1 MKKQND
7 TFLTT
12 YKALEKELTDM
23 GLSIKDYEDRL
34 VNDGNTDAAD
44 KLRLCRMIRNYLSH
58 HADGDE
64 LVTVN
69 NNLSAFIKGLIIII
83 NNTKLKAKDS
93 YVPVSRSKRLIRK
106 PESVREYGIEH
117 EKINL
122 EITESA
128 SLNEKHS
135 LLDNMSKFIEKGI
148 KFSLDDFGSGESNLN
163 YIIDMPVSIIKFDK
177 DMTDAYFKSEKAKIV
192 MDSAINMIHK
202 LGLKTVVEGVETK
215 EQFDAMLKIQTDY
228 IQGYYFSKP
237 LDVNDF
243 VEYVLTSETKK

>member
-69 NNLSAFIKGLIIII
+69 NKLSAFIKGLIIMI

-106 PESVREYGIEH
+106 PESVR
-117 EKINL
+117 
-122 EITESA
+122 
-128 SLNEKHS
+128 
-135 LLDNMSKFIEKGI
+135 D
-148 KFSLDDFGSGESNLN
+148 
-163 YIIDMPVSIIKFDK
+163 IIDEFNKHPKENILYVISGDNKLLGQINSTDVLGVLYSISRLSDLKKTPADNLIKKTNVVTVDK
-177 DMTDAYFKSEKAKIV
+177 DTVLSDIKADYCIV
-192 MDSAINMIHK
+192 MKNKDEI
-202 LGLKTVVEGVETK
+202 LGETSCL
-215 EQFDAMLKIQTDY
+215 QQAVQ
-228 IQGYYFSKP
+228 
-237 LDVNDF
+237 V
-243 VEYVLTSETKK
+243 

>member
-69 NNLSAFIKGLIIII
+69 NNLSAFIKGLIIMI

-106 PESVREYGIEH
+106 PESVR
-117 EKINL
+117 
-122 EITESA
+122 
-128 SLNEKHS
+128 
-135 LLDNMSKFIEKGI
+135 D
-148 KFSLDDFGSGESNLN
+148 
-163 YIIDMPVSIIKFDK
+163 IIDEFNKHPKENILYVISGDNKLLGQINSTDVLAVIYSISRLSDLKKTPADYLIKKANVVTVDK
-177 DMTDAYFKSEKAKIV
+177 DTVLSDIKADYVIV
-192 MDSAINMIHK
+192 MKNKDEI
-202 LGLKTVVEGVETK
+202 LGETSCL
-215 EQFDAMLKIQTDY
+215 QQAVQ
-228 IQGYYFSKP
+228 
-237 LDVNDF
+237 V
-243 VEYVLTSETKK
+243 

>member
-23 GLSIKDYEDRL
+23 GLRIKDYEDRL

-69 NNLSAFIKGLIIII
+69 NSLSAFIKGLIIMI

-106 PESVREYGIEH
+106 PESVR
-117 EKINL
+117 
-122 EITESA
+122 
-128 SLNEKHS
+128 
-135 LLDNMSKFIEKGI
+135 D
-148 KFSLDDFGSGESNLN
+148 
-163 YIIDMPVSIIKFDK
+163 IIDEFNKHPKENILYVISGDNKLLGQINSTDVLAVLYSISRLSDLKKTPADNLIKKTNVVTVDK
-177 DMTDAYFKSEKAKIV
+177 DTVLSDIKADYCIV
-192 MDSAINMIHK
+192 MKNKDEI
-202 LGLKTVVEGVETK
+202 LGETSCL
-215 EQFDAMLKIQTDY
+215 QQAVQ
-228 IQGYYFSKP
+228 
-237 LDVNDF
+237 V
-243 VEYVLTSETKK
+243 

>member
-1 MKKQND
+1 MSLHINERIYMKKQND

-69 NNLSAFIKGLIIII
+69 NKLSAFIKGLIIMI

-106 PESVREYGIEH
+106 PESVR
-117 EKINL
+117 
-122 EITESA
+122 
-128 SLNEKHS
+128 
-135 LLDNMSKFIEKGI
+135 D
-148 KFSLDDFGSGESNLN
+148 
-163 YIIDMPVSIIKFDK
+163 IIDEFNKHPKENILYVISGDNKLLGQINSTDVLGVLYSISRLSDLKKTPADNLIKKTNVVTVDK
-177 DMTDAYFKSEKAKIV
+177 DTVLSDIKADYCIV
-192 MDSAINMIHK
+192 MKNKDEI
-202 LGLKTVVEGVETK
+202 LGETSCL
-215 EQFDAMLKIQTDY
+215 QQAVQ
-228 IQGYYFSKP
+228 
-237 LDVNDF
+237 V
-243 VEYVLTSETKK
+243 

>member
-7 TFLTT
+7 IFLTT
-12 YKALEKELTDM
+12 YKALEKELADM

-69 NNLSAFIKGLIIII
+69 NNLSAFIKGLIIMI

-106 PESVREYGIEH
+106 PESVR
-117 EKINL
+117 
-122 EITESA
+122 
-128 SLNEKHS
+128 
-135 LLDNMSKFIEKGI
+135 D
-148 KFSLDDFGSGESNLN
+148 
-163 YIIDMPVSIIKFDK
+163 IIDEFNKHPKENILYVISGDNKLLGQINSTDVLGVLYSISRLSDLKKTPADNLIKKANVVTVDK
-177 DMTDAYFKSEKAKIV
+177 DTVLSDIKADYCIV
-192 MDSAINMIHK
+192 MKNKDEI
-202 LGLKTVVEGVETK
+202 LGETSCL
-215 EQFDAMLKIQTDY
+215 QQAVQ
-228 IQGYYFSKP
+228 
-237 LDVNDF
+237 V
-243 VEYVLTSETKK
+243 

>member
-7 TFLTT
+7 IFLTT

-69 NNLSAFIKGLIIII
+69 NNLSAFIKGLIIMI

-106 PESVREYGIEH
+106 PESVR
-117 EKINL
+117 
-122 EITESA
+122 
-128 SLNEKHS
+128 
-135 LLDNMSKFIEKGI
+135 D
-148 KFSLDDFGSGESNLN
+148 
-163 YIIDMPVSIIKFDK
+163 IIDEFNKHPKENILYVISGDNKLLGQINSTDVLGVLYSISRLSDLKKTPADNLIKKANVVTVEK
-177 DMTDAYFKSEKAKIV
+177 DTVLSDIKADYCIV
-192 MDSAINMIHK
+192 MKNKDEI
-202 LGLKTVVEGVETK
+202 LGETSCL
-215 EQFDAMLKIQTDY
+215 QQAVQ
-228 IQGYYFSKP
+228 
-237 LDVNDF
+237 V
-243 VEYVLTSETKK
+243 

>member
-69 NNLSAFIKGLIIII
+69 NNLSAFIKGLIIMI

-106 PESVREYGIEH
+106 PESVR
-117 EKINL
+117 
-122 EITESA
+122 
-128 SLNEKHS
+128 
-135 LLDNMSKFIEKGI
+135 D
-148 KFSLDDFGSGESNLN
+148 
-163 YIIDMPVSIIKFDK
+163 IIDEFNKHPKENILYVISGDNKLLGQINSTDVLAVLYSISRLSDLKKTPADYLIKKANVVTVDK
-177 DMTDAYFKSEKAKIV
+177 DTVLSDIKADYVIV
-192 MDSAINMIHK
+192 MKNKDEI
-202 LGLKTVVEGVETK
+202 LGETSCL
-215 EQFDAMLKIQTDY
+215 QQAVQ
-228 IQGYYFSKP
+228 
-237 LDVNDF
+237 V
-243 VEYVLTSETKK
+243 

>member
-69 NNLSAFIKGLIIII
+69 NNLSAFIKGLIIMI

-106 PESVREYGIEH
+106 PESVR
-117 EKINL
+117 
-122 EITESA
+122 
-128 SLNEKHS
+128 
-135 LLDNMSKFIEKGI
+135 D
-148 KFSLDDFGSGESNLN
+148 
-163 YIIDMPVSIIKFDK
+163 IIDEFNKHPKENILYVISGDNKLLGQINSTDVLAVLYSISRLSDLKKTPADNLIKKTNVVTVDK
-177 DMTDAYFKSEKAKIV
+177 DTVLSDIKADYVIV
-192 MDSAINMIHK
+192 MKNKDEI
-202 LGLKTVVEGVETK
+202 LGETSCL
-215 EQFDAMLKIQTDY
+215 QQAVQ
-228 IQGYYFSKP
+228 
-237 LDVNDF
+237 V
-243 VEYVLTSETKK
+243 

>member
-69 NNLSAFIKGLIIII
+69 NNLSVFIKGLIIMI

-106 PESVREYGIEH
+106 PESVR
-117 EKINL
+117 
-122 EITESA
+122 
-128 SLNEKHS
+128 
-135 LLDNMSKFIEKGI
+135 D
-148 KFSLDDFGSGESNLN
+148 
-163 YIIDMPVSIIKFDK
+163 IIDEFNKHPKENILYVISGDNKLLGQINSTDVLGVLYSISRLSDLKKTPADNLIKKANVVTVDK
-177 DMTDAYFKSEKAKIV
+177 DTVLSDIKADYCIV
-192 MDSAINMIHK
+192 MKNKDEI
-202 LGLKTVVEGVETK
+202 LGETSCL
-215 EQFDAMLKIQTDY
+215 QQAVQ
-228 IQGYYFSKP
+228 
-237 LDVNDF
+237 V
-243 VEYVLTSETKK
+243 

>member
-69 NNLSAFIKGLIIII
+69 NKLSAFIKGLIIMI

-106 PESVREYGIEH
+106 PESVR
-117 EKINL
+117 
-122 EITESA
+122 
-128 SLNEKHS
+128 
-135 LLDNMSKFIEKGI
+135 D
-148 KFSLDDFGSGESNLN
+148 
-163 YIIDMPVSIIKFDK
+163 IIDEFNKHPKENILYVISCDNKLLGQINSTDVLTVLYSISRLSDLKKTPADNLIKKANVVTVDK
-177 DMTDAYFKSEKAKIV
+177 DTVLSDIKADYCIV
-192 MDSAINMIHK
+192 MKNKDEI
-202 LGLKTVVEGVETK
+202 LGETSCL
-215 EQFDAMLKIQTDY
+215 QQAVQ
-228 IQGYYFSKP
+228 
-237 LDVNDF
+237 V
-243 VEYVLTSETKK
+243 

>member
-23 GLSIKDYEDRL
+23 RLSIKDYEDRL

-106 PESVREYGIEH
+106 PESVR
-117 EKINL
+117 
-122 EITESA
+122 
-128 SLNEKHS
+128 
-135 LLDNMSKFIEKGI
+135 D
-148 KFSLDDFGSGESNLN
+148 
-163 YIIDMPVSIIKFDK
+163 IIDEFNKHPKENILYVISGDNKLLGQINSTDVLGVLYSISRLSDLKKTPADNLIKKANVVTVDK
-177 DMTDAYFKSEKAKIV
+177 DTVLSDIKADYCIV
-192 MDSAINMIHK
+192 MKNKDEI
-202 LGLKTVVEGVETK
+202 LGETSCL
-215 EQFDAMLKIQTDY
+215 QQAVQ
-228 IQGYYFSKP
+228 
-237 LDVNDF
+237 V
-243 VEYVLTSETKK
+243 

>member
-69 NNLSAFIKGLIIII
+69 NNLSAFIKGLIIMI

-106 PESVREYGIEH
+106 PESVR
-117 EKINL
+117 
-122 EITESA
+122 
-128 SLNEKHS
+128 
-135 LLDNMSKFIEKGI
+135 D
-148 KFSLDDFGSGESNLN
+148 
-163 YIIDMPVSIIKFDK
+163 IIDEFNKHPKENILYVISGDNKLLGQINSTDVLTVLYSISRLSDLKKTPADNLIKKANVVTVDK
-177 DMTDAYFKSEKAKIV
+177 DTVLSDIKADYCIV
-192 MDSAINMIHK
+192 MKNKNEI
-202 LGLKTVVEGVETK
+202 LGETSCL
-215 EQFDAMLKIQTDY
+215 QQAVQ
-228 IQGYYFSKP
+228 
-237 LDVNDF
+237 V
-243 VEYVLTSETKK
+243 

>member
-69 NNLSAFIKGLIIII
+69 NNLSAFIKGLIIMI

-106 PESVREYGIEH
+106 PESVR
-117 EKINL
+117 
-122 EITESA
+122 
-128 SLNEKHS
+128 
-135 LLDNMSKFIEKGI
+135 D
-148 KFSLDDFGSGESNLN
+148 
-163 YIIDMPVSIIKFDK
+163 IIDEFNKHPKENILYVISGDNKLLAQINSTDVLAVLYSISRLSDLKKTPADNLIKKANVVTVDK
-177 DMTDAYFKSEKAKIV
+177 DTVLSDIKADYCIV
-192 MDSAINMIHK
+192 MKNKDEI
-202 LGLKTVVEGVETK
+202 LGETSCL
-215 EQFDAMLKIQTDY
+215 QQAVQ
-228 IQGYYFSKP
+228 
-237 LDVNDF
+237 V
-243 VEYVLTSETKK
+243 

>member
-34 VNDGNTDAAD
+34 VNNGNTDAAD

-69 NNLSAFIKGLIIII
+69 NNLSAFIKGLIIMI

-106 PESVREYGIEH
+106 PESVR
-117 EKINL
+117 
-122 EITESA
+122 
-128 SLNEKHS
+128 
-135 LLDNMSKFIEKGI
+135 D
-148 KFSLDDFGSGESNLN
+148 
-163 YIIDMPVSIIKFDK
+163 IIDEFNKHPKENILYVISGDNKLLGQINSTDVLAVLYSISRLSDLKKTPADNLIKKANVVTVDK
-177 DMTDAYFKSEKAKIV
+177 DTVLSDIKADYVIV
-192 MDSAINMIHK
+192 MKNKDEI
-202 LGLKTVVEGVETK
+202 LGETSCL
-215 EQFDAMLKIQTDY
+215 QQAVQ
-228 IQGYYFSKP
+228 
-237 LDVNDF
+237 V
-243 VEYVLTSETKK
+243 

>member
-1 MKKQND
+1 MSLHINERIYMKKQND

-106 PESVREYGIEH
+106 PESVR
-117 EKINL
+117 
-122 EITESA
+122 
-128 SLNEKHS
+128 
-135 LLDNMSKFIEKGI
+135 D
-148 KFSLDDFGSGESNLN
+148 
-163 YIIDMPVSIIKFDK
+163 IIDEFNKHPKENILYVISGDNKLLGQINSTDVLGVLYSISRLSDLKKTPADNLIKKANVVTVDK
-177 DMTDAYFKSEKAKIV
+177 DTVLSDIKADYCIV
-192 MDSAINMIHK
+192 MKNKNEI
-202 LGLKTVVEGVETK
+202 LGETSCL
-215 EQFDAMLKIQTDY
+215 QQAVQ
-228 IQGYYFSKP
+228 
-237 LDVNDF
+237 V
-243 VEYVLTSETKK
+243 

>member
-7 TFLTT
+7 IFLTT

-23 GLSIKDYEDRL
+23 GRSIKDYEDRL

-69 NNLSAFIKGLIIII
+69 NKLSAFIKGLIIMI

-106 PESVREYGIEH
+106 PESVRDVIDEFNKHPKENILYVISGDN
-117 EKINL
+117 KLLGQINSTDVL
-122 EITESA
+122 GVLYSISRLSDLKKTPA
-128 SLNEKHS
+128 
-135 LLDNMSKFIEKGI
+135 DNLI
-148 KFSLDDFGSGESNLN
+148 KKAN
-163 YIIDMPVSIIKFDK
+163 VVTVDK
-177 DMTDAYFKSEKAKIV
+177 DTVLSDIKADYCIV
-192 MDSAINMIHK
+192 MKNKDEI
-202 LGLKTVVEGVETK
+202 LGETSCL
-215 EQFDAMLKIQTDY
+215 QQAVQ
-228 IQGYYFSKP
+228 
-237 LDVNDF
+237 V
-243 VEYVLTSETKK
+243 

>member
-34 VNDGNTDAAD
+34 VNNGNTDAAD

-69 NNLSAFIKGLIIII
+69 NNLSAFIKGLIIMI

-106 PESVREYGIEH
+106 PESVR
-117 EKINL
+117 
-122 EITESA
+122 
-128 SLNEKHS
+128 
-135 LLDNMSKFIEKGI
+135 D
-148 KFSLDDFGSGESNLN
+148 
-163 YIIDMPVSIIKFDK
+163 IIDEFNKHPKENILYVISGDNKLLGQINSTDVLGVLYSISRLSDLKKTPADNLIKKANVVTVDK
-177 DMTDAYFKSEKAKIV
+177 DTVLSDIKADYCIV
-192 MDSAINMIHK
+192 MKNKDEI
-202 LGLKTVVEGVETK
+202 LGETSCL
-215 EQFDAMLKIQTDY
+215 QQAVQ
-228 IQGYYFSKP
+228 
-237 LDVNDF
+237 V
-243 VEYVLTSETKK
+243 

>member
-23 GLSIKDYEDRL
+23 GISIKDYEDRL
-34 VNDGNTDAAD
+34 VNNGNTDAAD

-69 NNLSAFIKGLIIII
+69 NNLSAFIKGLIIMI

-106 PESVREYGIEH
+106 PESVR
-117 EKINL
+117 
-122 EITESA
+122 
-128 SLNEKHS
+128 
-135 LLDNMSKFIEKGI
+135 D
-148 KFSLDDFGSGESNLN
+148 
-163 YIIDMPVSIIKFDK
+163 IIDEFNKHPKENILYVISGDNKLLGQINSTDVLAVLYSISRLSDLKKTPADNLIKKTNVVTVDK
-177 DMTDAYFKSEKAKIV
+177 DTVLSDIKADYCIV
-192 MDSAINMIHK
+192 MKNKDEI
-202 LGLKTVVEGVETK
+202 LGETSCL
-215 EQFDAMLKIQTDY
+215 QQAVQ
-228 IQGYYFSKP
+228 
-237 LDVNDF
+237 V
-243 VEYVLTSETKK
+243 

>member
-69 NNLSAFIKGLIIII
+69 NKLSAFIKGLIIMI

-106 PESVREYGIEH
+106 PESVR
-117 EKINL
+117 
-122 EITESA
+122 
-128 SLNEKHS
+128 
-135 LLDNMSKFIEKGI
+135 D
-148 KFSLDDFGSGESNLN
+148 
-163 YIIDMPVSIIKFDK
+163 IIDEFNKHPKENILYVISGDNKLLGQISSTDVLGVLYSISRLSDLKKTPADNLIKKTNVVTVDK
-177 DMTDAYFKSEKAKIV
+177 DTVLSDIKADYCIV
-192 MDSAINMIHK
+192 MKNKDEI
-202 LGLKTVVEGVETK
+202 LGETSCL
-215 EQFDAMLKIQTDY
+215 QQAVQ
-228 IQGYYFSKP
+228 
-237 LDVNDF
+237 V
-243 VEYVLTSETKK
+243 

>member
-58 HADGDE
+58 HVDGDE

-69 NNLSAFIKGLIIII
+69 NNLSAFIKGLIIMI
-83 NNTKLKAKDS
+83 NNAKLKAKDS

-106 PESVREYGIEH
+106 PESVR
-117 EKINL
+117 
-122 EITESA
+122 
-128 SLNEKHS
+128 
-135 LLDNMSKFIEKGI
+135 D
-148 KFSLDDFGSGESNLN
+148 
-163 YIIDMPVSIIKFDK
+163 IIDEFNKHPKENILYVISGDNKLLGQINSTDVLAVLYSISRLSDLKKTPADNLIKKANVVTVDK
-177 DMTDAYFKSEKAKIV
+177 DTVLSDIKADYVIV
-192 MDSAINMIHK
+192 MKNKDEI
-202 LGLKTVVEGVETK
+202 LGETSCL
-215 EQFDAMLKIQTDY
+215 QQAVQ
-228 IQGYYFSKP
+228 
-237 LDVNDF
+237 V
-243 VEYVLTSETKK
+243 

>member
-1 MKKQND
+1 MSLHINERIYMKKQND

-69 NNLSAFIKGLIIII
+69 NKLSAFIKGLIIMI

-106 PESVREYGIEH
+106 PESVR
-117 EKINL
+117 
-122 EITESA
+122 
-128 SLNEKHS
+128 
-135 LLDNMSKFIEKGI
+135 D
-148 KFSLDDFGSGESNLN
+148 
-163 YIIDMPVSIIKFDK
+163 IIDEFNKHPKENILYVISGDNKLLGQINSTDVLGVLYSISRLSDLKKTPADNLIKKTNVVTVDK
-177 DMTDAYFKSEKAKIV
+177 DTVLSDIRADYCIV
-192 MDSAINMIHK
+192 MKNKDEI
-202 LGLKTVVEGVETK
+202 LGETSCL
-215 EQFDAMLKIQTDY
+215 QQAVQ
-228 IQGYYFSKP
+228 
-237 LDVNDF
+237 V
-243 VEYVLTSETKK
+243 

>member
-7 TFLTT
+7 IFLTT

-69 NNLSAFIKGLIIII
+69 NNLSAFIKGLIIMI

-106 PESVREYGIEH
+106 PESVR
-117 EKINL
+117 
-122 EITESA
+122 
-128 SLNEKHS
+128 
-135 LLDNMSKFIEKGI
+135 D
-148 KFSLDDFGSGESNLN
+148 
-163 YIIDMPVSIIKFDK
+163 IIDEFNKHPKENILYVISGDNKLLGQINSTDVLAVLYSISRLSDLKKTPADNLIKKTNVVTVDK
-177 DMTDAYFKSEKAKIV
+177 DTVLSDIKADYCIV
-192 MDSAINMIHK
+192 MKNKDEI
-202 LGLKTVVEGVETK
+202 LGETSCL
-215 EQFDAMLKIQTDY
+215 QQAVQ
-228 IQGYYFSKP
+228 
-237 LDVNDF
+237 V
-243 VEYVLTSETKK
+243 

>member
-69 NNLSAFIKGLIIII
+69 NKLSAFIKGLIIMI

-106 PESVREYGIEH
+106 PESVR
-117 EKINL
+117 
-122 EITESA
+122 
-128 SLNEKHS
+128 
-135 LLDNMSKFIEKGI
+135 D
-148 KFSLDDFGSGESNLN
+148 
-163 YIIDMPVSIIKFDK
+163 IIDEFNKHPKENILYVISCDNKLLGQINSTDVLTVLYSISRLSDLKKTPADNLIKKTNVVTVDK
-177 DMTDAYFKSEKAKIV
+177 DTVLSDIKADYCIV
-192 MDSAINMIHK
+192 MKNKNEI
-202 LGLKTVVEGVETK
+202 LGETSCL
-215 EQFDAMLKIQTDY
+215 QQAVQ
-228 IQGYYFSKP
+228 
-237 LDVNDF
+237 V
-243 VEYVLTSETKK
+243 

>member
-69 NNLSAFIKGLIIII
+69 NNLSAFIKGLIIMI

-106 PESVREYGIEH
+106 PESVR
-117 EKINL
+117 
-122 EITESA
+122 
-128 SLNEKHS
+128 
-135 LLDNMSKFIEKGI
+135 D
-148 KFSLDDFGSGESNLN
+148 
-163 YIIDMPVSIIKFDK
+163 IIDEFNKHPKENILYVISGDNKLLGQINSTDVLAVLYSISRLSDLKKTPADNLIKKANVVTVDK
-177 DMTDAYFKSEKAKIV
+177 DTVLSDIKADYVIV
-192 MDSAINMIHK
+192 MKNKDEI
-202 LGLKTVVEGVETK
+202 LGETSYL
-215 EQFDAMLKIQTDY
+215 QQAVQ
-228 IQGYYFSKP
+228 
-237 LDVNDF
+237 V
-243 VEYVLTSETKK
+243 

>member
-7 TFLTT
+7 IFLTT

-69 NNLSAFIKGLIIII
+69 NKLSAFIKGLIIMI

-106 PESVREYGIEH
+106 PESVR
-117 EKINL
+117 
-122 EITESA
+122 
-128 SLNEKHS
+128 
-135 LLDNMSKFIEKGI
+135 D
-148 KFSLDDFGSGESNLN
+148 
-163 YIIDMPVSIIKFDK
+163 IIDEFNKHPKENILYVISGDNKLLGQINSTDVLAVLYSISRLSDLKKTPADNLIKKTNVVTVDK
-177 DMTDAYFKSEKAKIV
+177 DTVLSDIKADYCIV
-192 MDSAINMIHK
+192 MKNKDEI
-202 LGLKTVVEGVETK
+202 LGETSCL
-215 EQFDAMLKIQTDY
+215 QQAVQ
-228 IQGYYFSKP
+228 
-237 LDVNDF
+237 V
-243 VEYVLTSETKK
+243 

>member
-23 GLSIKDYEDRL
+23 GLRIKDYEDRL

-69 NNLSAFIKGLIIII
+69 NKLSAFIKGLIIMI

-106 PESVREYGIEH
+106 PESVR
-117 EKINL
+117 
-122 EITESA
+122 
-128 SLNEKHS
+128 
-135 LLDNMSKFIEKGI
+135 D
-148 KFSLDDFGSGESNLN
+148 
-163 YIIDMPVSIIKFDK
+163 IIDEFNKHPKENILYVISCDNKLLGQINSTDVLTVLYSISRLSDLKKTPADNLIKKTNVVTVDK
-177 DMTDAYFKSEKAKIV
+177 DTVLSDIKADYCIV
-192 MDSAINMIHK
+192 MKNKNEI
-202 LGLKTVVEGVETK
+202 LGETSCL
-215 EQFDAMLKIQTDY
+215 QQAVQ
-228 IQGYYFSKP
+228 
-237 LDVNDF
+237 V
-243 VEYVLTSETKK
+243 

>member
-69 NNLSAFIKGLIIII
+69 NNLSAFIKGLIIMI

-106 PESVREYGIEH
+106 PESVR
-117 EKINL
+117 
-122 EITESA
+122 
-128 SLNEKHS
+128 
-135 LLDNMSKFIEKGI
+135 D
-148 KFSLDDFGSGESNLN
+148 
-163 YIIDMPVSIIKFDK
+163 IIDEFNKHPKENILYVISGDNKLLGQINSTDVLAVLYSISRLSDLKKTPADNLIKKANVVAVDK
-177 DMTDAYFKSEKAKIV
+177 DTVLSDIKADYVIV
-192 MDSAINMIHK
+192 MKNKDEI
-202 LGLKTVVEGVETK
+202 LGETSCL
-215 EQFDAMLKIQTDY
+215 QQAVQ
-228 IQGYYFSKP
+228 
-237 LDVNDF
+237 V
-243 VEYVLTSETKK
+243 

>member
-7 TFLTT
+7 IFLTT

-69 NNLSAFIKGLIIII
+69 NKLSAFIKGLIIMI

-106 PESVREYGIEH
+106 PESVR
-117 EKINL
+117 
-122 EITESA
+122 
-128 SLNEKHS
+128 
-135 LLDNMSKFIEKGI
+135 D
-148 KFSLDDFGSGESNLN
+148 
-163 YIIDMPVSIIKFDK
+163 IIDEFNKHPKENILYVISGDNKLLGQINSTYVLAVLYSISRLSDLKKTPADNLIKKANVVTVDK
-177 DMTDAYFKSEKAKIV
+177 DTVLSDIKADYCIV
-192 MDSAINMIHK
+192 MKNKDEI
-202 LGLKTVVEGVETK
+202 LGETSCL
-215 EQFDAMLKIQTDY
+215 QQAVQ
-228 IQGYYFSKP
+228 
-237 LDVNDF
+237 V
-243 VEYVLTSETKK
+243 

>member
-1 MKKQND
+1 MSLHINERIYMKKQND

-69 NNLSAFIKGLIIII
+69 NKLSAFIKGLIIMI

-106 PESVREYGIEH
+106 PESVR
-117 EKINL
+117 
-122 EITESA
+122 
-128 SLNEKHS
+128 
-135 LLDNMSKFIEKGI
+135 D
-148 KFSLDDFGSGESNLN
+148 
-163 YIIDMPVSIIKFDK
+163 IIDEFNKHPKENILYVISCDNKLLGQINSTDVLTVLYSISRLSDLKKTPADNLIKKTNVVTVDK
-177 DMTDAYFKSEKAKIV
+177 DTVLSDIKADYCIV
-192 MDSAINMIHK
+192 MKNKNEI
-202 LGLKTVVEGVETK
+202 LGETSCL
-215 EQFDAMLKIQTDY
+215 QQAVQ
-228 IQGYYFSKP
+228 
-237 LDVNDF
+237 V
-243 VEYVLTSETKK
+243 

>member
-44 KLRLCRMIRNYLSH
+44 KLKLCRMIRNYLSH

-69 NNLSAFIKGLIIII
+69 NNLSAFIKGLIIMI

-106 PESVREYGIEH
+106 PESVR
-117 EKINL
+117 
-122 EITESA
+122 
-128 SLNEKHS
+128 
-135 LLDNMSKFIEKGI
+135 D
-148 KFSLDDFGSGESNLN
+148 
-163 YIIDMPVSIIKFDK
+163 IIDEFNKHPKENILYVISGDNKLLGQINSTDVLAVLYSISRLSDLKKTPADNLIKKTNVVTVDK
-177 DMTDAYFKSEKAKIV
+177 DTVLSDIKADYCIV
-192 MDSAINMIHK
+192 MKNKDEI
-202 LGLKTVVEGVETK
+202 LGETSCL
-215 EQFDAMLKIQTDY
+215 QQAVQ
-228 IQGYYFSKP
+228 
-237 LDVNDF
+237 V
-243 VEYVLTSETKK
+243 

>member
-34 VNDGNTDAAD
+34 VNNGNTDAAD

-69 NNLSAFIKGLIIII
+69 NNLSAFIKGLIIKI

-106 PESVREYGIEH
+106 PESVR
-117 EKINL
+117 
-122 EITESA
+122 
-128 SLNEKHS
+128 
-135 LLDNMSKFIEKGI
+135 D
-148 KFSLDDFGSGESNLN
+148 
-163 YIIDMPVSIIKFDK
+163 IIDEFNKHPKENILYVISGDNKLLGQINSTDVLAVLYSISRLSDLKKTPADNLIKKANVVTVDK
-177 DMTDAYFKSEKAKIV
+177 DTVLSDIKADYCIV
-192 MDSAINMIHK
+192 MKNKNEI
-202 LGLKTVVEGVETK
+202 LGETSCL
-215 EQFDAMLKIQTDY
+215 QQAVQ
-228 IQGYYFSKP
+228 
-237 LDVNDF
+237 V
-243 VEYVLTSETKK
+243 

>member
-7 TFLTT
+7 IFLTT

-69 NNLSAFIKGLIIII
+69 NNLSAFIKGLIIMI

-106 PESVREYGIEH
+106 PESVR
-117 EKINL
+117 
-122 EITESA
+122 
-128 SLNEKHS
+128 
-135 LLDNMSKFIEKGI
+135 D
-148 KFSLDDFGSGESNLN
+148 
-163 YIIDMPVSIIKFDK
+163 IIDEFNKHPKENILYVISGDNKLLGQINSTDVLGVLYSISRLSDLKKTPADNLIKKTNVVTVDK
-177 DMTDAYFKSEKAKIV
+177 DTVLSDIKADYCIV
-192 MDSAINMIHK
+192 MKNKNEI
-202 LGLKTVVEGVETK
+202 LGETSCL
-215 EQFDAMLKIQTDY
+215 QQAVQ
-228 IQGYYFSKP
+228 
-237 LDVNDF
+237 V
-243 VEYVLTSETKK
+243 

>member
-7 TFLTT
+7 IFLTT

-69 NNLSAFIKGLIIII
+69 NNLSAFIKGLIIMI

-106 PESVREYGIEH
+106 PESVR
-117 EKINL
+117 
-122 EITESA
+122 
-128 SLNEKHS
+128 
-135 LLDNMSKFIEKGI
+135 D
-148 KFSLDDFGSGESNLN
+148 
-163 YIIDMPVSIIKFDK
+163 IIDEFNKHPKENILYVISGDNELLGQINSTDVLGVLYSISRLSDLKKTPADNLIKKANVVTVDK
-177 DMTDAYFKSEKAKIV
+177 DTVLSDIKADYCIV
-192 MDSAINMIHK
+192 MKNKDEI
-202 LGLKTVVEGVETK
+202 LGETSCL
-215 EQFDAMLKIQTDY
+215 QQAVQ
-228 IQGYYFSKP
+228 
-237 LDVNDF
+237 V
-243 VEYVLTSETKK
+243 

>member
-69 NNLSAFIKGLIIII
+69 NNLSAFIKGLIIMI

-106 PESVREYGIEH
+106 PESVR
-117 EKINL
+117 
-122 EITESA
+122 
-128 SLNEKHS
+128 
-135 LLDNMSKFIEKGI
+135 D
-148 KFSLDDFGSGESNLN
+148 
-163 YIIDMPVSIIKFDK
+163 IIDEFNKHPKENILYVISGDNKLLGQINSTDVLAVLYSISRLSDLKKTPADNLIKKTNVVTVDK
-177 DMTDAYFKSEKAKIV
+177 DTVLSDIKADYCIV
-192 MDSAINMIHK
+192 MKNKNEI
-202 LGLKTVVEGVETK
+202 LGETSCL
-215 EQFDAMLKIQTDY
+215 QQAVQ
-228 IQGYYFSKP
+228 
-237 LDVNDF
+237 V
-243 VEYVLTSETKK
+243 

>member
-1 MKKQND
+1 MSLPINERIYMKKQND

-69 NNLSAFIKGLIIII
+69 NNLSVFIKGLIIMI

-106 PESVREYGIEH
+106 PESVR
-117 EKINL
+117 
-122 EITESA
+122 
-128 SLNEKHS
+128 
-135 LLDNMSKFIEKGI
+135 D
-148 KFSLDDFGSGESNLN
+148 
-163 YIIDMPVSIIKFDK
+163 IIDEFNKHPKENILYVISGDNKLLGQINSTDVLGVLYSISRLSDLKKTPADNLIKKANVVTVDK
-177 DMTDAYFKSEKAKIV
+177 DTVLSDIKADYCIV
-192 MDSAINMIHK
+192 MKNKDEI
-202 LGLKTVVEGVETK
+202 LGETSCL
-215 EQFDAMLKIQTDY
+215 QQAVQ
-228 IQGYYFSKP
+228 
-237 LDVNDF
+237 V
-243 VEYVLTSETKK
+243 